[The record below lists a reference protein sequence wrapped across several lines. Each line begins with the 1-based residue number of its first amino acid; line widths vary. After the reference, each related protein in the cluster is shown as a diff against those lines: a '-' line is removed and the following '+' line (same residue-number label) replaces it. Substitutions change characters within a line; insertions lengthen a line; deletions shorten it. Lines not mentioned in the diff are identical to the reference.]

1 MNLAPII
8 ITMFVCGSGGGGGG
22 GDVIDQC
29 NLTI

>member
-8 ITMFVCGSGGGGGG
+8 ITMIVRGSGGGGGG